1 MNEAIEVLEKAE
13 GVLMKRIRE
22 MRDGKPKYAANHRL
36 NELRDALKLIKA
48 NSKQSVSEEEVPE
61 FYYGNGFGEAQCL
74 EISKTF
80 YIFVGYDV
88 NRKQKYP
95 TNSHAI

>member
-48 NSKQSVSEEEVPE
+48 NSKQPVIEEEVSE
-61 FYYGNGFGEAQCL
+61 FYYGNGFGEA
-74 EISKTF
+74 
-80 YIFVGYDV
+80 
-88 NRKQKYP
+88 
-95 TNSHAI
+95 